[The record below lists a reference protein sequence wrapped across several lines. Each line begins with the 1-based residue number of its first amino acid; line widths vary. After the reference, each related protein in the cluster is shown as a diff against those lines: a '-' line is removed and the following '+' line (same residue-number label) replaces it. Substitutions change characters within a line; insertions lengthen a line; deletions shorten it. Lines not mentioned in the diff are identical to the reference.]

1 VASYQN
7 DPKNI
12 EALWEEYKSNPTP
25 NILQSLM
32 VAYLPLVKKIAFGFL
47 RKKPAL
53 LDYEDL
59 IQAGNMGLMNAI
71 TRFDDT
77 KGASFKTYATIRVRG
92 AIIDEINSL
101 DWTPRSVR
109 KNIKSVINAIEKHN
123 QEYGHSEPF
132 SSNRM
137 PDESP
142 LSPEELSTVLSQMN
156 RTYMVNL
163 EPELMRE
170 TLSIHDSFEKEE
182 KAIIINEV
190 IHKALS
196 EEEATYIKLKFFYE
210 QDNKTIAST
219 LNITISRL
227 NNIRKE
233 ALIKLSE
240 ALKDYKN

>member
-1 VASYQN
+1 MANYQN
-7 DPKNI
+7 DPKNV
-12 EALWEEYKSNPTP
+12 EALWVEYKANPTP
-25 NILQSLM
+25 GILQSLM
-32 VAYLPLVKKIAFGFL
+32 VAYLPLVKRIAAGFL

-53 LDYEDL
+53 LDYDDL

-123 QEYGHSEPF
+123 QEFGHSEPF
-132 SSNRM
+132 SSIRM

-142 LSPEELSTVLSQMN
+142 LSPEELSTILSQMN
-156 RTYMVNL
+156 RTFMINL
-163 EPELMRE
+163 EPELMKE
-170 TLSIHDSFEKEE
+170 TESVHDSFEKEE

-190 IHKALS
+190 INKSLS
-196 EEEATYIKLKFFYE
+196 EEEANYVKLKFFHE
-210 QDNKTIAST
+210 QDNKTIASN
-219 LNITISRL
+219 LNVTVSRL
-227 NNIRKE
+227 NTIRKE
-233 ALIKLSE
+233 ALNKLSE